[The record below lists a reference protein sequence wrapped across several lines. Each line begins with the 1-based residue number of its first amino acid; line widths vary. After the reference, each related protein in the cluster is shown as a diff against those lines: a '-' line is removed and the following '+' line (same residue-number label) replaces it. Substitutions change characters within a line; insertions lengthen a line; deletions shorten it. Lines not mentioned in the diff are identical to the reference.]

1 MQQKDIKSMTRLE
14 LEEDFEKEGYEKYRA
29 RQVFN
34 WLTKGVFSF
43 DEMSNVPVSMREFLK
58 KRYFIYKVEERR
70 KLVSERDETVKYL
83 FVLFDGALVEAV
95 LMKYKHGYSVCIS
108 TQVGCKM
115 GCAFCATGK
124 GKFLRNLYPSE
135 MLSEIQYIQND
146 NNIRVS
152 NVVLMGMGEPLDNY
166 DNVLK
171 FLQLVSSKDGL
182 NIGMRHISVSTCGMV
197 DKIYSLAEEKLQLT
211 LSVSLHAAKNNLRS
225 SIMPINKRWNVD
237 DLIEACKYY
246 IDKTGRRISFEY
258 IMIKGVNDS
267 NKDAADLSN
276 LLKGMLCHINLI
288 PANNISESNF
298 RKSDLARIREFS
310 VVLNRSGLNAT
321 VRRVL
326 GPDINASCGQLR
338 QGEVAAKEE

>member
-95 LMKYKHGYSVCIS
+95 LMRYKHGYSVCIS

-310 VVLNRSGLNAT
+310 GVLNRSGLNAT

>member
-310 VVLNRSGLNAT
+310 GVLNRSGLNAT

>member
-43 DEMSNVPVSMREFLK
+43 DEMSNVPVSMRELLK
-58 KRYFIYKVEERR
+58 KQYFIYKVEERR

-83 FVLFDGALVEAV
+83 FMLFDGALVEAV

-310 VVLNRSGLNAT
+310 GVLNRSGLNAT

>member
-246 IDKTGRRISFEY
+246 TDKTGRRISFEY

-310 VVLNRSGLNAT
+310 GVLNRSGLNAT